1 MTLKIFLKE
10 ANLQIE
16 ILKSKIH
23 RAKVTDKS
31 LNYEG
36 SITIDKKLME
46 AVGLLPNE
54 KVHVF
59 DIANGNRFI
68 TYAIEGEEN
77 SGDIIV
83 NGAAARL
90 VKKGDSVIIVSFAI
104 LNEKEVKKFKPKI
117 VYVDSDNKITKIKG

>member
-1 MTLKIFLKE
+1 
-10 ANLQIE
+10 LQIE

-46 AVGLLPNE
+46 AAGILPNE

-59 DIANGNRFI
+59 DVANGNRFI

-117 VYVDSDNKITKIKG
+117 VYVDSDNKITKIKR